1 MDRPCQIILDR
12 IPKSFDTLNIVWAKY
27 RRWRVNKV
35 YATYKNL
42 YDSSVAIVFLLFTWN
57 QRHDSFVVL
66 LVWDDILNTA
76 ISMVL
81 NSDPL

>member
-1 MDRPCQIILDR
+1 MNQATPEGAND
-12 IPKSFDTLNIVWAKY
+12 SFYHAFEFGQNTDV
-27 RRWRVNKV
+27 WRVNKV

-57 QRHDSFVVL
+57 QRHYSFVVL

-76 ISMVL
+76 ISVVL

>member
-12 IPKSFDTLNIVWAKY
+12 IPKSFDALNIVWAKY